1 MDFKRYDG
9 ETEEQLLYRIG
20 RIKDEL
26 GYSWKE
32 VATIMN
38 NLLDYD
44 YSESKYRKAFKKMIS
59 NNLNDNDDADEFI
72 VSKDDYNEELDKLT
86 ILKRDIKA
94 ERIKIQT
101 LNLERNRLNREDAR
115 QELFYE
121 QIGQYIKSRSVEKL
135 KPLYTPKKKNIKY
148 LLGIADIHANAKWKT
163 PTNEYSMEIV
173 KNRLSKLLSEIIVF
187 IKEKQL
193 DELNIILLGDLID
206 GCLRMSNL
214 QTMDSTVAKSVAD
227 ISDMLI
233 GFLEVL
239 VDVTHIHINL
249 FDVVYSNHSMP
260 RFLQNYDIREDLG
273 YTINRYIRTGLRN
286 NQNIDIYSPLDG
298 DICLDFKIWDFNIIG
313 FHGHT
318 EKNQNEAI
326 KNFTI
331 DRRKLYDYAV
341 NGHLHSNQK
350 TAITIGGL
358 HDVESIQF
366 PSFCGDDP
374 YANSI
379 HKISKGSCMI
389 CGFDKDYGFIESH
402 KIILN

>member
-1 MDFKRYDG
+1 MYNIKRYDG
-9 ETEEQLLYRIG
+9 ETEEELLYRVG
-20 RIKDEL
+20 QMKDEIGSWEAVKDVMNELL
-26 GYSWKE
+26 GY
-32 VATIMN
+32 
-38 NLLDYD
+38 DYG
-44 YSESKYRKAFKKMIS
+44 EAKYRKQFAIMKKVM
-59 NNLNDNDDADEFI
+59 DNSKLGSASDEEHI
-72 VSKDDYNEELDKLT
+72 NSLKELKQE
-86 ILKRDIKA
+86 LKS

-101 LNLERNRLNREDAR
+101 LNLERNRLDRENAR

-121 QIGQYIKSRSVEKL
+121 QIGQYIQSREVPKL
-135 KPLYTPKKKNIKY
+135 EPKYSPRNKRMKY
-148 LLGIADIHANAKWKT
+148 LLGIADIHANAYWKT
-163 PTNEYSMEIV
+163 TTNEYSMQIV
-173 KNRLSKLLSEIIVF
+173 QDRLTLLLTEIISF

-214 QTMDSTVAKSVAD
+214 QTMDSTVSKSVAD

-239 VDVTHIHINL
+239 IEKTHIHINL
-249 FDVVYSNHSMP
+249 FDVVYGNHSMP
-260 RFLQNYDIREDLG
+260 RFLQNYDMREDLG

-286 NQNIDIYSPLDG
+286 NKNIDIYSPLDG
-298 DICLDFKIWDFNIIG
+298 DMYLDFNIWDFNIIG

-318 EKNQNEAI
+318 EKNQSEAI

-331 DRRKLYDYAV
+331 QRRKLYDYSV
-341 NGHLHSNQK
+341 CGHLHSNQK
-350 TAITIGGL
+350 TAISLDGL
-358 HDVESIQF
+358 HDVENIQF

-389 CGFDKDYGFIESH
+389 CGFDKDFGFIESH

>member
-26 GYSWKE
+26 GYSWRE
-32 VATIMN
+32 IAIIMN
-38 NLLDYD
+38 DLLDYD
-44 YSESKYRKAFKKMIS
+44 YSESKYRKAFKKMVNANS
-59 NNLNDNDDADEFI
+59 ETAFEN
-72 VSKDDYNEELDKLT
+72 SDYNKEVDKLT
-86 ILKRDIKA
+86 SLKQDIKS
-94 ERIKIQT
+94 ERIKLQT

-121 QIGQYIKSRSVEKL
+121 QIGQYIKSKEVKKL
-135 KPLYTPKKKNIKY
+135 NPLYEPKNKNMKY
-148 LLGIADIHANAKWKT
+148 LLGIADIHANAKWRT
-163 PTNEYSMEIV
+163 NTNEYSMDIV
-173 KNRLSKLLSEIIVF
+173 SKRLTYLLVEVIHF
-187 IKEKQL
+187 IKTKQL
-193 DELNIILLGDLID
+193 DELNIVLLGDLID

-233 GFLEVL
+233 GFLETL
-239 VDVTHIHINL
+239 VEQTHIHINL

-286 NQNIDIYSPLDG
+286 NENINIYSPLDG
-298 DICLDFKIWDFNIIG
+298 DICLDFKIWDFDIIG

-318 EKNQNEAI
+318 EKNQSEAI

-331 DRRKLYDYAV
+331 ERRKLYDYAV
-341 NGHLHSNQK
+341 CGHLHSNQK
-350 TAITIGGL
+350 TSISIDGL
-358 HDVESIQF
+358 HDVETIQF

-379 HKISKGSCMI
+379 HKISKGSCII
-389 CGFDKDYGFIESH
+389 CGFDETYGNIENY

>member
-1 MDFKRYDG
+1 MDFKRYEG
-9 ETEEQLLYRIG
+9 ETEEQLLYRLG
-20 RIKDEL
+20 KIKDEL
-26 GYSWKE
+26 GLTWQE
-32 VATIMN
+32 IADTMN
-38 NLLDYD
+38 ELLDYD
-44 YSESKYRKAFKKMIS
+44 YSESKYRKAFKRIS
-59 NNLNDNDDADEFI
+59 NFQEDNFIEKEDESNDYQKE
-72 VSKDDYNEELDKLT
+72 YDKLS
-86 ILKRDIKA
+86 ILKQDIKS
-94 ERIKIQT
+94 ERIKLQT

-121 QIGQYIKSRSVEKL
+121 QIGQYIRSKKVEKL
-135 KPLYTPKKKNIKY
+135 KPLYEPKNKDIKY
-148 LLGIADIHANAKWKT
+148 LLGIADVHANAKWRT
-163 PTNEYSMEIV
+163 NTNEYSMDIV
-173 KNRLSKLLSEIIVF
+173 SERLTLLLVEVVQF
-187 IKEKQL
+187 IKLKQL
-193 DELNIILLGDLID
+193 DELNIVLLGDLID

-233 GFLEVL
+233 CFFETL
-239 VDVTHIHINL
+239 VEKTHIHINL

-286 NQNIDIYSPLDG
+286 NKNIDIYSPFDS
-298 DICLDFKIWDFNIIG
+298 DICLDFKIWDFDIIG

-318 EKNQNEAI
+318 EKNQSEAI

-341 NGHLHSNQK
+341 CGHLHSNQK
-350 TAITIGGL
+350 TSISVDGL
-358 HDVESIQF
+358 HDVETIQF

-379 HKISKGSCMI
+379 HKISKGSCLI
-389 CGFDKDYGFIESH
+389 CGFDKNYGFIESY

>member
-20 RIKDEL
+20 KIKDEL
-26 GYSWKE
+26 GYSWQE
-32 VATIMN
+32 IANIMN
-38 NLLDYD
+38 ELLNYD
-44 YSESKYRKAFKKMIS
+44 YSESKYRKAFKKMLNSNEIYTFEEKS
-59 NNLNDNDDADEFI
+59 DYDEEFEKLNNL
-72 VSKDDYNEELDKLT
+72 KQ
-86 ILKRDIKA
+86 DIKS
-94 ERIKIQT
+94 ERIKLQT

-121 QIGQYIKSRSVEKL
+121 QIGQYIKSKNVEKF
-135 KPLYTPKKKNIKY
+135 KPIYEPKNKNMKY

-163 PTNEYSMEIV
+163 NTNEYSMDIV
-173 KNRLSKLLSEIIVF
+173 SQRFMKLLVEIIQF
-187 IKEKQL
+187 IKEKEL
-193 DELNIILLGDLID
+193 DELNIVLLGDLID

-233 GFLEVL
+233 GFLETL
-239 VDVTHIHINL
+239 VERTHIHINL

-298 DICLDFKIWDFNIIG
+298 DICLDFKIWDFNVIG

-318 EKNQNEAI
+318 EKNQSEAI
-326 KNFTI
+326 KNFTME
-331 DRRKLYDYAV
+331 RRKLYDYAV
-341 NGHLHSNQK
+341 NGHLHSNQR
-350 TAITIGGL
+350 TSISIGGL
-358 HDVESIQF
+358 HDVENIQF

-374 YANSI
+374 YSNSI
-379 HKISKGSCMI
+379 HKISKGACMI
-389 CGFDKDYGFIESH
+389 CGFDKDYGYIEDY

>member
-9 ETEEQLLYRIG
+9 ETEEELLYRIG
-20 RIKDEL
+20 QRKEEIGTWDDVADVMNTLL
-26 GYSWKE
+26 GY
-32 VATIMN
+32 
-38 NLLDYD
+38 DYG
-44 YSESKYRKAFKKMIS
+44 EAKYRKQYAIIKKIYENS
-59 NNLNDNDDADEFI
+59 ESCSDEEYLN
-72 VSKDDYNEELDKLT
+72 ELKE
-86 ILKRDIKA
+86 LKKELKS
-94 ERIKIQT
+94 ERVKIQT

-121 QIGQYIKSRSVEKL
+121 QIGQYIQSREVPKL
-135 KPLYTPKKKNIKY
+135 APLYQPRNQNIKY

-163 PTNEYSMEIV
+163 NTNEYSMDIV
-173 KNRLSKLLSEIIVF
+173 SKRLALLMVEVIQF
-187 IKEKQL
+187 IKDKGL
-193 DELNIILLGDLID
+193 DELNIVLLGDLID

-233 GFLEVL
+233 GFLETL
-239 VDVTHIHINL
+239 VEMTHVHINL

-273 YTINRYIRTGLRN
+273 YTINRYIKTGLRN
-286 NQNIDIYSPLDG
+286 NKNIDIYSPLDS
-298 DICLDFKIWDFNIIG
+298 DICLDFKIWDFDIIG

-318 EKNQNEAI
+318 EKNQSEAI
-326 KNFTI
+326 KNFTME
-331 DRRKLYDYAV
+331 RRKLYDYSV
-341 NGHLHSNQK
+341 CGHLHSNQR
-350 TAITIGGL
+350 TSISVDGL
-358 HDVESIQF
+358 HDVENIQF

-389 CGFDKDYGFIESH
+389 CGFDEMYGYIESY

>member
-1 MDFKRYDG
+1 MNFKRNKDEN
-9 ETEEQLLYRIG
+9 ETAYIYRICKQKG
-20 RIKDEL
+20 INGLETWDDVGEVINKEL
-26 GYSWKE
+26 NQNYSS
-32 VATIMN
+32 AR
-38 NLLDYD
+38 
-44 YSESKYRKAFKKMIS
+44 YRKQFCDFQKMFEAVQGEIS
-59 NNLNDNDDADEFI
+59 DSNSMIEDLKY
-72 VSKDDYNEELDKLT
+72 VKEELKS
-86 ILKRDIKA
+86 
-94 ERIKIQT
+94 ERIKLQT
-101 LNLERNRLNREDAR
+101 LNLERNRLDREDAR

-121 QIGQYIKSRSVEKL
+121 QIGQYIESKPVKKL
-135 KPLYTPKKKNIKY
+135 QPIYQPIKKNMKY

-163 PTNEYSMEIV
+163 NTNEYSMDIV
-173 KNRLSKLLSEIIVF
+173 EDRLKILLSETIQF

-193 DELNIILLGDLID
+193 DELNIVLLGDLID

-214 QTMDSTVAKSVAD
+214 QAMDSSVAKSIAD

-239 VDVTHIHINL
+239 VELTHVHINL

-286 NQNIDIYSPLDG
+286 NENIDIYSPLDG
-298 DICLDFKIWDFNIIG
+298 DICLDFNIWDFNIIG

-326 KNFTI
+326 KNFTVE
-331 DRRKLYDYAV
+331 RRKLYDYAV

-350 TAITIGGL
+350 TSIALDGL
-358 HDVESIQF
+358 HDIENIQF

-389 CGFDKDYGFIESH
+389 CGFDKDFGYIESY

>member
-9 ETEEQLLYRIG
+9 ESEEQLLYRIG
-20 RIKDEL
+20 QMKDEL
-26 GYSWKE
+26 GYSWQE
-32 VATIMN
+32 VADIMN
-38 NLLDYD
+38 ELLDYD
-44 YSESKYRKAFKKMIS
+44 YSESKYRKQFSTFKKMLDANEDIFS
-59 NNLNDNDDADEFI
+59 NED
-72 VSKDDYNEELDKLT
+72 SYKQELDS
-86 ILKRDIKA
+86 LKHDIKS
-94 ERIKIQT
+94 ERIKLQT
-101 LNLERNRLNREDAR
+101 LNLERNRLDREQAR
-115 QELFYE
+115 HELFYE
-121 QIGQYIKSRSVEKL
+121 QIGQYIKSKEVK
-135 KPLYTPKKKNIKY
+135 KYIPLYEPRNKKMKY

-163 PTNEYSMEIV
+163 NTNEYSMDIV
-173 KNRLSKLLSEIIVF
+173 SKRLTLLMVELIQF
-187 IKEKQL
+187 IKEKGL
-193 DELNIILLGDLID
+193 DELNIVLLGDLID

-233 GFLEVL
+233 GFLETL
-239 VDVTHIHINL
+239 VEKTHIHINL

-286 NQNIDIYSPLDG
+286 NKNIDIYSPYDC
-298 DICLDFKIWDFNIIG
+298 DICLDFKIWDFDIIG

-331 DRRKLYDYAV
+331 ERRKLYDYSV
-341 NGHLHSNQK
+341 CGHLHSNQK
-350 TAITIGGL
+350 TAISLDGL
-358 HDVESIQF
+358 HDVENIQF

-389 CGFDKDYGFIESH
+389 CGFDKDYGFIESY

>member
-20 RIKDEL
+20 QRKEEIGTWNEICEILNSIL
-26 GYSWKE
+26 GH
-32 VATIMN
+32 
-38 NLLDYD
+38 D
-44 YSESKYRKAFKKMIS
+44 YSPSTYRKKFTAFKKMLEANEDVITCES
-59 NNLNDNDDADEFI
+59 KQIENLE
-72 VSKDDYNEELDKLT
+72 SLKNEIKTERVKL
-86 ILKRDIKA
+86 
-94 ERIKIQT
+94 QT

-121 QIGQYIKSRSVEKL
+121 QIGQYIQSKNVEKF
-135 KPLYTPKKKNIKY
+135 KPAYEPRNKNMKY

-163 PTNEYSMEIV
+163 NTNEYSMQIV
-173 KNRLSKLLSEIIVF
+173 EDRLKRLLAETIKF
-187 IKEKQL
+187 IQEKQL
-193 DELNIILLGDLID
+193 DELNIVLLGDLID

-239 VDVTHIHINL
+239 VDKTHIHINL

-286 NQNIDIYSPLDG
+286 NKNIDIYSPLDG
-298 DICLDFKIWDFNIIG
+298 DICLDFKIWDFDIIG

-318 EKNQNEAI
+318 EKNQSEAI

-350 TAITIGGL
+350 TSITVGGL
-358 HDVESIQF
+358 HDVENIQF

-374 YANSI
+374 HSNSI

>member
-1 MDFKRYDG
+1 MDFQRYDG

-20 RIKDEL
+20 QMKDEL
-26 GYSWKE
+26 GYSWQE
-32 VATIMN
+32 IADIMN
-38 NLLDYD
+38 TLLDYD
-44 YSESKYRKAFKKMIS
+44 YSESKYRKQFSAFKKMLDGNEDIFS
-59 NNLNDNDDADEFI
+59 NEDSYKQELNNL
-72 VSKDDYNEELDKLT
+72 KH
-86 ILKRDIKA
+86 DIKS
-94 ERIKIQT
+94 ERIKLQT
-101 LNLERNRLNREDAR
+101 LNLERNRIDRQEAR
-115 QELFYE
+115 HELFYE
-121 QIGQYIKSRSVEKL
+121 QIGQYIQSREVK
-135 KPLYTPKKKNIKY
+135 KYIPLYEPRNKNMKY

-163 PTNEYSMEIV
+163 NTNEYSMDIV
-173 KNRLSKLLSEIIVF
+173 SQRLTKLMVEVIQF
-187 IKEKQL
+187 IKDKGL

-227 ISDMLI
+227 ISDMII
-233 GFLEVL
+233 GFLETL
-239 VDVTHIHINL
+239 VERTHIHINL

-286 NQNIDIYSPLDG
+286 NKNIDIYSPLDS
-298 DICLDFKIWDFNIIG
+298 DIYLDFKIWDFDIIG

-318 EKNQNEAI
+318 EKNQSEAI

-331 DRRKLYDYAV
+331 ERRKLYDYAV
-341 NGHLHSNQK
+341 CGHLHSNQK
-350 TAITIGGL
+350 TSIALDGL
-358 HDVESIQF
+358 HDVENIQF

-389 CGFDKDYGFIESH
+389 CGFDEMFGYIESY

>member
-1 MDFKRYDG
+1 MFNITKYDG
-9 ETEEQLLYRIG
+9 ETEEQLLYRLG
-20 RIKDEL
+20 QMKDEIGTWEDVADIINEL
-26 GYSWKE
+26 FGYTYGE
-32 VATIMN
+32 A
-38 NLLDYD
+38 
-44 YSESKYRKAFKKMIS
+44 KYRKQFSRMMQKEDKNAFVPKTVVA
-59 NNLNDNDDADEFI
+59 DDSSEEYLQQLEDL
-72 VSKDDYNEELDKLT
+72 KNE
-86 ILKRDIKA
+86 
-94 ERIKIQT
+94 IKIERKKLQT
-101 LNLERNRLNREDAR
+101 VNLERSRIDRETAR

-121 QIGQYIKSRSVEKL
+121 QIGQYIKSKSVEKFNPIY
-135 KPLYTPKKKNIKY
+135 KPKNKRMKY

-163 PTNEYSMEIV
+163 NTNEYSMDIV
-173 KNRLSKLLSEIIVF
+173 EKRLKLLLAETIQF

-193 DELNIILLGDLID
+193 DELNIVLLGDLID

-214 QTMDSTVAKSVAD
+214 QAMDSSVAKSIAD

-239 VDVTHIHINL
+239 VEMTHIHINL

-286 NQNIDIYSPLDG
+286 NPNIDIYSPLDG
-298 DICLDFKIWDFNIIG
+298 DICLDFNIWDFNIIG
-313 FHGHT
+313 FHGHK
-318 EKNQNEAI
+318 EKKQSEAI
-326 KNFTI
+326 KNFTVE
-331 DRRKLYDYAV
+331 RRKLYDYAV

-350 TAITIGGL
+350 TSVALDGL
-358 HDVESIQF
+358 HDVENIQF

-389 CGFDKDYGFIESH
+389 CGFDKDYGFIESY